1 MQKLERASFLTSP
14 DCQAIPPPAAIGRTL
29 EVMFQKGVIFSEQ
42 QRKKVQQKSN
52 IVRGWSLGDFWEQTS
67 WPKDSSGNGGVR
79 YGLPVVE
86 DKDLDEEALLSEAPG
101 RQKGLDR
108 IYEEFDPDGKGKP
121 APTPDQENPFVRNV
135 AGVSGMEEEIMDASK
150 DCILFLSARFCKT
163 CKTIS
168 PLYTRMAR
176 ISKDAD
182 SSTLFAKAE
191 TSGPWGKEL
200 GRALE
205 VDAVPAFVLF
215 RNGERYGSP
224 MSVSRLP
231 SKKIEQALELLE
243 SGADWDPTILA
254 EKS

>member
-1 MQKLERASFLTSP
+1 
-14 DCQAIPPPAAIGRTL
+14 
-29 EVMFQKGVIFSEQ
+29 VIFSEQ

-67 WPKDSSGNGGVR
+67 WPKDSAGTGSVR

-86 DKDLDEEALLSEAPG
+86 DRDLDEEPLLSAAPG
-101 RQKGLDR
+101 RPQRLDKT
-108 IYEEFDPDGKGKP
+108 YEEFDPDGKVKP

-135 AGVSGMEEEIMDASK
+135 AGVSGMQDEIMDASK
-150 DCILFLSARFCKT
+150 DSILFLSARFCKT

-176 ISKDAD
+176 MSKDAD

-200 GRALE
+200 GRFLE

-215 RNGERYGSP
+215 RDGKRYGSP
-224 MSVSRLP
+224 LSVSRLP
-231 SKKIEQALELLE
+231 SKKIERAIELLE
-243 SGADWDPTILA
+243 SGADWDPSILK
-254 EKS
+254 EEQS